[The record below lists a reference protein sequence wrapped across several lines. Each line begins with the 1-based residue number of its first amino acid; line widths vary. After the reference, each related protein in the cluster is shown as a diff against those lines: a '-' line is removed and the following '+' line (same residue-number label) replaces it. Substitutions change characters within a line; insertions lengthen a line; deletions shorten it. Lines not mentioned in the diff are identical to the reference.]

1 MNATLQQPT
10 VRGWCPGAL
19 RPMESGDGLIVR
31 IRPRAGAF
39 RCTELMAV
47 AELAMRYGNGHIDLT
62 RRANLQL
69 RGVTA
74 ASLPA
79 LWNGLRAHGL
89 LDANAEA
96 ESVRN
101 VMVGPLAGI
110 DPAEIIDP
118 RPIAERLE
126 QGLADHAALWRLPG
140 KFGFAVDGGGRCGL
154 DRERADIRLRAD
166 EIDGAA
172 PIAVGLDR
180 ADGIDWLGHTGA
192 IEAADVALYIARA
205 FVGASIEPRARMRDL
220 PNQIYGTLR
229 TRIAAQLSP
238 LPGPH
243 PLPNPSGRELGVL
256 DEAGKPFAVG
266 LAAPFGRLEAASLR
280 GLAEAAHRLGAVS
293 LRPSPWRTLY
303 APVNGSAGASA
314 LLAAGGDLGFI
325 ADARDPLLRI
335 EACPGAPGCRSATFD
350 AHAIARRIAP
360 LLPDVGCRTCHISG
374 CAKGCASSR
383 VSDLVLVGIE
393 GGIGIARNSTPR
405 EAPRVLLSP
414 DRLEELRT
422 LYATL

>member
-1 MNATLQQPT
+1 MNATVQQPM

-39 RCTELMAV
+39 RCAELTAV
-47 AELAMRYGNGHIDLT
+47 AELSIRYGNGHIDLT

-69 RGVTA
+69 RGIA
-74 ASLPA
+74 AESLPA
-79 LWNGLRAHGL
+79 LWDGLRVHGL

-101 VMVGPLAGI
+101 VMVCPLAGI

-118 RPIAERLE
+118 LPIAERLE

-154 DRERADIRLRAD
+154 DRERADICLRAD
-166 EIDGAA
+166 TIGGKAV
-172 PIAVGLDR
+172 IAVGLDR

-192 IEAADVALYIARA
+192 VEAADIALYIARA
-205 FVGASIEPRARMRDL
+205 FVAASIAPRARMRDL
-220 PNQIYGTLR
+220 PNDVYGTLR
-229 TRIAAQLSP
+229 ARIGPQLSP
-238 LPGPH
+238 LPSP
-243 PLPNPSGRELGVL
+243 PPSPNPSGRELGVL
-256 DEAGKPFAVG
+256 DEDGKPFAIG

-280 GLAEAAHRLGAVS
+280 GLAEAAHRLGAVL

-303 APVNGSAGASA
+303 APVNGSAGATA
-314 LLAAGGDLGFI
+314 LMAAGAALGFI

-335 EACPGAPGCRSATFD
+335 EACPGSPGCRSATFD